1 MRDKTLFVNNF
12 NWRML
17 LMRVLVNML
26 ALLMT
31 VLIVPKVYFVDR
43 SLGSW
48 ILMSVGL
55 GVLNALVKPII
66 QFLTLRFIF
75 ITAGSVLIIINS
87 IMLYLLAWLLPN
99 QFAVA
104 SLLWAIVAGAVLGL
118 SSTFLENLLGLTP
131 PIVSDKYPEIRQR
144 VKDRQ
149 FYRMQAELSKIDAQK
164 MGPERELAAAKAIV
178 VDTNSAVT
186 ELIKSHDPDGAKQIS
201 QQEAPTGAIL
211 DGGGITAAPA
221 LEAMAP
227 VKSMTTTT
235 AAPEIADIQV
245 EPEIISMIDEMTKF
259 NNPIDYIEGIGP
271 TFKSKLAHCGVET
284 IKDLLARGTTRKERE
299 LLAEQSGIS
308 SNLLLKWINSADLMR
323 IKGIGSEYANLL
335 EVAGIASVIEL
346 AQQKPNY
353 LLETILI
360 VNEEKKLVRRPP
372 NESQVEDWVDQAR
385 HLPQLI
391 SF

>member
-55 GVLNALVKPII
+55 GVLNALIKPII

-149 FYRMQAELSKIDAQK
+149 FYRMQAELSNIGVQK
-164 MGPERELAAAKAIV
+164 GGTARELAAARTIV
-178 VDTNSAVT
+178 VDTNPAVT
-186 ELIKSHDPDGAKQIS
+186 ELIKSHDPHAMKPIIDQAAAI
-201 QQEAPTGAIL
+201 GAIP

-227 VKSMTTTT
+227 VKSLTTTT

-271 TFKSKLAHCGVET
+271 TFKSKLAYCGVET

-346 AQQKPNY
+346 AQQKPHP

>member
-26 ALLMT
+26 ALLVT
-31 VLIVPKVYFVDR
+31 VLVVPNVYFVNR

-48 ILMSVGL
+48 ILMAVIL
-55 GVLNALVKPII
+55 GVLNTLIKPII

-75 ITAGSVLIIINS
+75 ITVGLVLIIINT
-87 IMLYLLAWLLPN
+87 IILYLLAWLLPSL
-99 QFAVA
+99 FAVA
-104 SLLWAIVAGAVLGL
+104 SLFWAIIAGAVLGL
-118 SSTFLENLLGLTP
+118 SSSFLENLLGLTP
-131 PIVSDKYPEIRQR
+131 PIVSDKYPEIRQQ

-149 FYRMQAELSKIDAQK
+149 FYRMQAELSKIGVQK
-164 MGPERELAAAKAIV
+164 GGTARELAAARTIV
-178 VDTNSAVT
+178 VDTNPAVT
-186 ELIKSHDPDGAKQIS
+186 ELIKSHDPHAMKPIIDQA
-201 QQEAPTGAIL
+201 AATGAIP

-227 VKSMTTTT
+227 VKSLTATT
-235 AAPEIADIQV
+235 AAPETDDGQD
-245 EPEIISMIDEMTKF
+245 EPEITSMVDEITKF
-259 NNPIDYIEGIGP
+259 SHTTDYIEGIGP
-271 TFKSKLAHCGVET
+271 TFKSKLSYCGVDT

-335 EVAGIASVIEL
+335 GAAGIDSVDDL
-346 AQQKPNY
+346 AQQKPHH
-353 LLETILI
+353 LLDTILAL
-360 VNEEKKLVRRPP
+360 NEEKKLVRRPP
-372 NESQVEDWVDQAR
+372 AGSQVEDWVDQAKQ
-385 HLPQLI
+385 LPQLI
-391 SF
+391 SD